1 MQSPEPFD
9 VIVVGGSYAG
19 LSAALPLARAR
30 RRVLVVDAGR
40 RRNAR
45 AAQAYGLLG
54 QDGASPAAIAEQGR
68 AQLLA
73 YPSVSWR
80 QTEVLHAAIDATD
93 GSERSPGF
101 ALRTASGELLRAHRL
116 ILALGVIDE
125 LPEIPGLADRFG
137 RSVFHCPYCHGYELN
152 QGEIGVLG
160 VGPASLHHALMLPDW
175 GPTTYYLN
183 GAPEPDAEQLAQLAR
198 RGTRLERVPVTGL
211 EDAATVRLQD
221 GRRIAHAG
229 LFVASRTRPAGG
241 LAEQLGCEIEQ
252 GPFSTCIRTNAMKES
267 TVPGVFACGDAARL
281 AGNVPLAIGD
291 GAMAGAGAH
300 QSLMFR

>member
-1 MQSPEPFD
+1 MDRLEDFE

-30 RRVLVVDAGR
+30 RRLLVVDAGR
-40 RRNAR
+40 RRNER
-45 AAQAYGLLG
+45 ATHSYGLLA

-73 YPSVSWR
+73 YPSVQWR
-80 QTEVLHAAIDATD
+80 SAEVVSAVSDGGEGFELRCADGQRLHA
-93 GSERSPGF
+93 R
-101 ALRTASGELLRAHRL
+101 RL
-116 ILALGVIDE
+116 VLALGVVDE
-125 LPEIPGLADRFG
+125 LPEIPGLPERFG

-160 VGPASLHHALMLPDW
+160 AGAASLHQALMLPDW

-183 GAPEPDAEQLAQLAR
+183 GAPEPDAEQRAQLAR
-198 RGTRLERVPVTGL
+198 RGTRLERVPVAGL
-211 EDAATVRLQD
+211 EDLATVHLQD

-229 LFVASRTRPAGG
+229 LFVATRPRPAGS
-241 LAEQLGCEIEQ
+241 LAEQLGCEIEE
-252 GPFSTCIRTNAMKES
+252 GPFSRCIRTHASKET